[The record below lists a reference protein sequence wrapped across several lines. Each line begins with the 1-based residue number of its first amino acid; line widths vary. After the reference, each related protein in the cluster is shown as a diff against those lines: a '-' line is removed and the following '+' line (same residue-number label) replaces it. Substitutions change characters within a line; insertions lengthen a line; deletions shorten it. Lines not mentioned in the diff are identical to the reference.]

1 MCRVKM
7 LLVAAFEWNMAGD
20 ERTVLEDANLIGE
33 DVNIE
38 DTATR
43 GVGDAVK
50 IAADAH
56 HALMGEPS
64 FELQHRAIGS
74 KR

>member
-1 MCRVKM
+1 
-7 LLVAAFEWNMAGD
+7 MAGD
-20 ERTVLEDANLIGE
+20 EHAVLEDADLVGE
-33 DVNIE
+33 DVHIE

-43 GVGDAVK
+43 GVGDAVE

-64 FELQHRAIGS
+64 FELQHRAIGD